1 MKIVM
6 YKKVL
11 LKLSGEALAGDDK
24 IGLNQKTIDEICDAI
39 KEIHELGTE
48 VAIVVGGGNFWRGT
62 YGPDMVK
69 ATADYMGMLATA
81 MNALALQDAIEK
93 RGLSVRVQTAI
104 EMRQI
109 AEPFTLRRAERH
121 INKRRVLIFA
131 CGTGS
136 PYFSTD
142 TAAALRAA
150 QIGAEAIL
158 VAKTID
164 GVYSADPKV
173 DPNAIKYDHI
183 TFQKVLE
190 DNLKVMDSTAMSLC
204 KDNDIP
210 LVVFAMSD
218 TKNIVRAVKEENI
231 GTRVDNNK

>member
-1 MKIVM
+1 M

-24 IGLNQKTIDEICDAI
+24 FGINQKTIDVICDAI
-39 KEIHELGTE
+39 KQIHDLGTE
-48 VAIVVGGGNFWRGT
+48 IAIVVGGGNFWRGT

-81 MNALALQDAIEK
+81 MNALALQDAVEK
-93 RGLSVRVQTAI
+93 RGLSARVQTAI

-109 AEPFTLRRAERH
+109 AELFTLRRAERH
-121 INKRRVLIFA
+121 INKSRVLIFA

-164 GVYSADPKV
+164 GVYSADPKTN
-173 DPNAIKYDHI
+173 PNAIKYNHI
-183 TFQKVLE
+183 TFQQVLE

-218 TKNIVRAVKEENI
+218 TNNIVRAVKGDDI
-231 GTRVDNNK
+231 GTKVDNNKY

>member
-1 MKIVM
+1 M

-11 LKLSGEALAGDDK
+11 LKLSGEALAGEDK

-39 KEIHELGTE
+39 KQIHELGTE

-173 DPNAIKYDHI
+173 DPNAIKYEHI

-218 TKNIVRAVKEENI
+218 TKNIIRAVKEENI

>member
-1 MKIVM
+1 M

-24 IGLNQKTIDEICDAI
+24 FGINQKTIDEICDAI
-39 KEIHELGTE
+39 KQIHDLGTE
-48 VAIVVGGGNFWRGT
+48 IAIVVGGGNFWRGT

-81 MNALALQDAIEK
+81 MNALALQDAVEK
-93 RGLSVRVQTAI
+93 RGLSARVQTAI

-121 INKRRVLIFA
+121 INKSRVLIFA

-164 GVYSADPKV
+164 GVYSADPKTN
-173 DPNAIKYDHI
+173 PNAIKYNHI
-183 TFQKVLE
+183 TFQQVLE

-218 TKNIVRAVKEENI
+218 TNNIVRAVKGDDI
-231 GTRVDNNK
+231 GTKVDNNKY